1 MNVRRGLFRI
11 WIILSFL
18 STLMS
23 LILIMIF
30 APINDEEFWIVAA
43 MLVAP
48 WMLTAAG
55 LAARWAYAG
64 FRAN

>member
-11 WIILSFL
+11 WIILSVL

-23 LILIMIF
+23 LILIVIF
-30 APINDEEFWIVAA
+30 APMNDEEFWFLAA

-55 LAARWAYAG
+55 LAGGWAYAG